1 MRAVL
6 EAVSALLRYP
16 GPDHA
21 ARVRSCL
28 QEVPRDL
35 PEARAAL
42 EAFHARTHGLSTE
55 ALQELYTRTFD
66 LNPACSPELGWHL
79 FGERYERGLF
89 LVKLR
94 QLMRRVELPETT
106 ELPDHLAGV
115 LLLLPRL
122 PMDEAADLAAACVL
136 PAVATMRATLVDKGG
151 KGEQPEG
158 ERAAHPYLALLDV
171 VARLVEARCDLPRTP
186 AAALPA
192 LRVVEGELDELDER
206 TSP

>member
-1 MRAVL
+1 MRAAL
-6 EAVSALLRYP
+6 EAASALLRYP

-21 ARVRSCL
+21 ARVAACL
-28 QEVPRDL
+28 AEVPPAL
-35 PEARAAL
+35 GEARAAL
-42 EAFHARTHGLSTE
+42 EAFDAAIRGLPTE

-115 LLLLPRL
+115 LRLLPRL
-122 PMDEAADLAAACVL
+122 PAEEAADLAAACVL
-136 PAVATMRATLVDKGG
+136 PALATMRGTLAG
-151 KGEQPEG
+151 KGQRGDAPAG
-158 ERAAHPYLALLDV
+158 APPYLALLDLA
-171 VARLVEARCDLPRTP
+171 ARLVEASCGLPRTS
-186 AAALPA
+186 AAAPPA
-192 LRVVEGELDELDER
+192 LRVVEDGPDELDER
-206 TSP
+206 TAP